1 MSDEDDDEYEGAS
14 EEDAEIGG
22 TQDWMNDNDEDGD
35 EEDSKKETMVMN
47 PTSVRERIDYALEIL
62 ADFKSREDK
71 SQSRVDII
79 AALSKDLSE
88 YYGYINELSDFL
100 LDLFSPSECV
110 EYMDAS
116 DRPRPMVIRT
126 NTIKSTR
133 KDLMEALSKR
143 GSTLEAVEWSKVA
156 IKVTESSVPIGAT
169 PEYLAGY
176 YMLQSAASLNP
187 VMALAPQPGE
197 RILDMASAPGGKTS
211 YIAQLMKNSGTIIA
225 NDLKPQRQKA
235 TVANLHRM
243 GVKNAIVCCYDGRKI
258 PKIMKGFDRVL
269 LDAPCS
275 GLGVISRDQT
285 VKLQRTLKDIQR
297 ISHLQKELL
306 CAAVDAVDPTS
317 KTGGI
322 VVYSTCSISSEE
334 NEQVVNYILQ
344 KRFVRL
350 VDTGLEVGKPGLTRH
365 KERRFHPSL
374 ALTRR
379 FYPHVHNM
387 DGFYVAKFQKFANGS
402 RGDAVEE
409 EEEEIEEEEENE
421 DDIEAMRIAKKAAA
435 TKERKENR
443 RKDAETAA
451 TAAAVIAVD
460 KVEKK
465 VVVSKEVKSLGKEKR
480 KRDSEIPAAAA
491 AAVVAVKEVKVI
503 KEVTKLIAE
512 VVKPAVKVA
521 IKDVVRSSS
530 SSPVPIPTPVPS
542 VPASTQEVK
551 KISSTPKKTPAVTP
565 KKVPSTPAAVEVE
578 AVSAALPSKSPKVSA
593 VLPTKSPKASA
604 IIPAK
609 SPAAL
614 LAKSPKAVVNLSA
627 KSPKAVPKSPKVTLM
642 DEDEEEGDQQPKSA
656 KKRRMTIK
664 DLRIVAAALK
674 EVGNHQFQCSAR
686 IHIVNTTSIMYDRDF
701 YHLLPMFSVFYS
713 LHVVLDICVTVRV
726 PQSFEFNIS
735 THWGQSLL
743 YCPCCE
749 CHSVLSCVDSLDD
762 FYHLMLQLQNIF
774 YPSTEQK

>member
-1 MSDEDDDEYEGAS
+1 MSDEDDDEYEVTS
-14 EEDAEIGG
+14 QEDTEMGG
-22 TQDWMNDNDEDGD
+22 TNDWLNEDDDDGDD
-35 EEDSKKETMVMN
+35 EEDTGKETMVMN

-71 SQSRVDII
+71 TQSRVDII
-79 AALSKDLSE
+79 TALSKDLSE

-285 VKLQRTLKDIQR
+285 VKLQRTLKDVQR
-297 ISHLQKELL
+297 IAHLQKELL
-306 CAAVDAVDPTS
+306 CAAVDAVDPNS

-344 KRFVRL
+344 KRFVKL

-374 ALTRR
+374 TLTRR

-387 DGFYVAKFQKFANGS
+387 DGFYVAKLQKFANGV
-402 RGDAVEE
+402 RGEAEE
-409 EEEEIEEEEENE
+409 DLEEAEAGDDEDEDGGENT
-421 DDIEAMRIAKKAAA
+421 EAMRIAAKAAI
-435 TKERKENR
+435 TIERKESR
-443 RKDAETAA
+443 RREAL
-451 TAAAVIAVD
+451 
-460 KVEKK
+460 
-465 VVVSKEVKSLGKEKR
+465 EV
-480 KRDSEIPAAAA
+480 AAA
-491 AAVVAVKEVKVI
+491 AAVVTNASEKVEVKPTSKDKKKKEPAVEASAVPVVQKKVEVAAVIKAAPVKKAVVDAKPAPVVKAAAEVAKVIPVPAVAVAAVKE
-503 KEVTKLIAE
+503 A
-512 VVKPAVKVA
+512 
-521 IKDVVRSSS
+521 
-530 SSPVPIPTPVPS
+530 
-542 VPASTQEVK
+542 K
-551 KISSTPKKTPAVTP
+551 KASSTPKKTAAAALVAVA
-565 KKVPSTPAAVEVE
+565 AAV
-578 AVSAALPSKSPKVSA
+578 AVPA
-593 VLPTKSPKASA
+593 KSPKAA
-604 IIPAK
+604 TPKAAPVAK
-609 SPAAL
+609 SPAAAAPAPAPAL
-614 LAKSPKAVVNLSA
+614 L
-627 KSPKAVPKSPKVTLM
+627 
-642 DEDEEEGDQQPKSA
+642 KSA
-656 KKRRMTIK
+656 SKASTLPLKVKVSRSREDDDEADVEEPRNPKKRRLSLKNIRVLAT
-664 DLRIVAAALK
+664 ALK
-674 EVGNHQFQCSAR
+674 EVR
-686 IHIVNTTSIMYDRDF
+686 
-701 YHLLPMFSVFYS
+701 
-713 LHVVLDICVTVRV
+713 
-726 PQSFEFNIS
+726 
-735 THWGQSLL
+735 THPAS
-743 YCPCCE
+743 
-749 CHSVLSCVDSLDD
+749 H
-762 FYHLMLQLQNIF
+762 M
-774 YPSTEQK
+774 

>member
-1 MSDEDDDEYEGAS
+1 MKTLDISKSFSASVVSKAHTCGTMSDEDDDEYDVTS
-14 EEDAEIGG
+14 DEDTEMGG
-22 TQDWMNDNDEDGD
+22 TKERLYENDGEDD
-35 EEDSKKETMVMN
+35 EEDNEKETMVMN

-62 ADFKSREDK
+62 SDFKSREDK

-285 VKLQRTLKDIQR
+285 VKLQRTFKDIQR
-297 ISHLQKELL
+297 IAHLQKELL
-306 CAAVDAVDPTS
+306 CAAIDAVDPTS

-350 VDTGLEVGKPGLTRH
+350 VETGLEVGKPGLTRH

-387 DGFYVAKFQKFANGS
+387 DGFYVAKLQKYANGV

-409 EEEEIEEEEENE
+409 EEEEEEDEEETEQ
-421 DDIEAMRIAKKAAA
+421 DVEALRVAAKAAA
-435 TKERKENR
+435 TIERKESR
-443 RKDAETAA
+443 RKEAAE
-451 TAAAVIAVD
+451 AAANLAAAPVTVITT
-460 KVEKK
+460 EKK
-465 VVVSKEVKSLGKEKR
+465 VESKEKKPSGKEKR
-480 KRDSEIPAAAA
+480 KREPEAVTAAPIVEKAVEVKETSKVAPPIKTTPAPAPVAAPVAKVVPAVTKAPATPKDAVKASSTPSKKAVVKDTPPSIPKAVAAAA
-491 AAVVAVKEVKVI
+491 PASSPAASK
-503 KEVTKLIAE
+503 TP
-512 VVKPAVKVA
+512 VVKSV
-521 IKDVVRSSS
+521 SS
-530 SSPVPIPTPVPS
+530 V
-542 VPASTQEVK
+542 
-551 KISSTPKKTPAVTP
+551 
-565 KKVPSTPAAVEVE
+565 
-578 AVSAALPSKSPKVSA
+578 
-593 VLPTKSPKASA
+593 
-604 IIPAK
+604 PAK
-609 SPAAL
+609 SPA
-614 LAKSPKAVVNLSA
+614 V
-627 KSPKAVPKSPKVTLM
+627 KSPKVA
-642 DEDEEEGDQQPKSA
+642 DPPAKIKVSRSREDDDEEIEDEPRNF
-656 KKRRMTIK
+656 KKRRMSIK
-664 DLRIVAAALK
+664 DLRVVATALK
-674 EVGNHQFQCSAR
+674 KV
-686 IHIVNTTSIMYDRDF
+686 
-701 YHLLPMFSVFYS
+701 
-713 LHVVLDICVTVRV
+713 
-726 PQSFEFNIS
+726 
-735 THWGQSLL
+735 
-743 YCPCCE
+743 
-749 CHSVLSCVDSLDD
+749 
-762 FYHLMLQLQNIF
+762 
-774 YPSTEQK
+774 

>member
-1 MSDEDDDEYEGAS
+1 MSDEEDDEYDVASDEDTEMGGTKERLYENDGDDDE
-14 EEDAEIGG
+14 EDNE
-22 TQDWMNDNDEDGD
+22 
-35 EEDSKKETMVMN
+35 KETMVMN

-62 ADFKSREDK
+62 SDFKSREDK

-285 VKLQRTLKDIQR
+285 VKLQRTFKDIQR
-297 ISHLQKELL
+297 IAHLQKELL
-306 CAAVDAVDPTS
+306 CAAIDAVDPTS

-350 VDTGLEVGKPGLTRH
+350 VETGLEVGKPGLTRH

-387 DGFYVAKFQKFANGS
+387 DGFYVAKLQKYANGV

-409 EEEEIEEEEENE
+409 EEEEEEDEEETEQ
-421 DDIEAMRIAKKAAA
+421 DVEALRVAAKAAA
-435 TKERKENR
+435 TIERKESR
-443 RKDAETAA
+443 RKEAAEAA
-451 TAAAVIAVD
+451 ANLGTVPAAVIPTVK
-460 KVEKK
+460 KVE
-465 VVVSKEVKSLGKEKR
+465 SKEKKPSGKEKR
-480 KRDSEIPAAAA
+480 KREPEAETVTPIVEKAIEVKETNKAAPPTKTTPAPVAVAKVVPAVAKAAAPVAKVVPAVAKAAAPVAKVAPAAAPVDSPVA
-491 AAVVAVKEVKVI
+491 KAVPAVAKAPATPKDAVKASATPSKKAVVKDAPTTIPKAAVVA
-503 KEVTKLIAE
+503 
-512 VVKPAVKVA
+512 
-521 IKDVVRSSS
+521 
-530 SSPVPIPTPVPS
+530 
-542 VPASTQEVK
+542 
-551 KISSTPKKTPAVTP
+551 
-565 KKVPSTPAAVEVE
+565 
-578 AVSAALPSKSPKVSA
+578 
-593 VLPTKSPKASA
+593 
-604 IIPAK
+604 PAK
-609 SPAAL
+609 SPAASKTPVVKTVSSL
-614 LAKSPKAVVNLSA
+614 HVKSPAV
-627 KSPKAVPKSPKVTLM
+627 KSPKVSDPPAKIKM
-642 DEDEEEGDQQPKSA
+642 SRSREDDDEEDEEEPRNF
-656 KKRRMTIK
+656 KKRRMSIK
-664 DLRIVAAALK
+664 DLRVVATALK
-674 EVGNHQFQCSAR
+674 K
-686 IHIVNTTSIMYDRDF
+686 
-701 YHLLPMFSVFYS
+701 
-713 LHVVLDICVTVRV
+713 VR
-726 PQSFEFNIS
+726 
-735 THWGQSLL
+735 H
-743 YCPCCE
+743 
-749 CHSVLSCVDSLDD
+749 
-762 FYHLMLQLQNIF
+762 
-774 YPSTEQK
+774 

>member
-1 MSDEDDDEYEGAS
+1 MLSPVDKMSDDDAEEYSEEEGNMEMDGAGEDQEWMNENDSDDDDDEEG
-14 EEDAEIGG
+14 G
-22 TQDWMNDNDEDGD
+22 
-35 EEDSKKETMVMN
+35 SKKETMVMN

-62 ADFKSREDK
+62 SDFKSREDK
-71 SQSRVDII
+71 TQSRVDII

-126 NTIKSTR
+126 NTIKATR

-243 GVKNAIVCCYDGRKI
+243 GVKNAICCCYDGRKI

-285 VKLQRTLKDIQR
+285 VKLQRTFKDIQR
-297 ISHLQKELL
+297 IAHLQKELL
-306 CAAVDAVDPTS
+306 CAAIDAVDPTS

-344 KRFVRL
+344 KRFVRIIE
-350 VDTGLEVGKPGLTRH
+350 TGLEVGKPGLTRH

-387 DGFYVAKFQKFANGS
+387 DGFYVAKLQKFANGV
-402 RGDAVEE
+402 RGDAVEDEDEKE
-409 EEEEIEEEEENE
+409 EEEEE
-421 DDIEAMRIAKKAAA
+421 DVEDLEAQRIATKAAA
-435 TKERKENR
+435 TKAMKESRKKEAEKKAESEFKELESSGDKKVKNEK
-443 RKDAETAA
+443 RKRDVESIPPSVQSKEVIQKKSTPVSP
-451 TAAAVIAVD
+451 VIAQS

-465 VVVSKEVKSLGKEKR
+465 VVPSAKKAIVSENVAQPLKSVIAN
-480 KRDSEIPAAAA
+480 DS
-491 AAVVAVKEVKVI
+491 
-503 KEVTKLIAE
+503 
-512 VVKPAVKVA
+512 
-521 IKDVVRSSS
+521 
-530 SSPVPIPTPVPS
+530 
-542 VPASTQEVK
+542 
-551 KISSTPKKTPAVTP
+551 
-565 KKVPSTPAAVEVE
+565 
-578 AVSAALPSKSPKVSA
+578 LPLKSPKISKI
-593 VLPTKSPKASA
+593 LPAKSPKASESL
-604 IIPAK
+604 P
-609 SPAAL
+609 L
-614 LAKSPKAVVNLSA
+614 KSPKTPVIS
-627 KSPKAVPKSPKVTLM
+627 KIR
-642 DEDEEEGDQQPKSA
+642 EDEHGDSKNLVTKSGK
-656 KKRRMTIK
+656 KKRLTIK
-664 DLRIVAAALK
+664 DMRELAAQK
-674 EVGNHQFQCSAR
+674 VE
-686 IHIVNTTSIMYDRDF
+686 Y
-701 YHLLPMFSVFYS
+701 SV
-713 LHVVLDICVTVRV
+713 
-726 PQSFEFNIS
+726 
-735 THWGQSLL
+735 
-743 YCPCCE
+743 
-749 CHSVLSCVDSLDD
+749 
-762 FYHLMLQLQNIF
+762 
-774 YPSTEQK
+774 